1 MNNRTVLLAF
11 TLLLASGC
19 QRPETSPAT
28 PKPTS
33 SAITTRTTGNGALV
47 IATSRA
53 EFEVLKSGQIRAWL
67 LEDGRRI
74 TLDSEIPQSAADAAS
89 SAYSY
94 DTAAARQTPLQS
106 KIGERGLRLELT
118 GAAAGSTLEKV
129 LSLEAYDD
137 FPNLLIVKE
146 TLRNT
151 GTKPVRIDRAVVQPH
166 LFDAALANPQ
176 SGKGEL
182 WSFTGAS
189 LEWGQDDVAKL
200 TKGFSKQNL
209 IGTMLPGGM
218 GGGIPVVAFWTDR
231 MGVAI
236 GHVEPEPLA
245 LSLPVRVNDDGRVAA
260 SVVLEPKLECPA
272 GGSFESPRTF
282 VSVYSGD
289 YYEPLRLYSQVL
301 AREGRVIPKPGPEA
315 YQMSWCGWGYEF
327 DVTPAQMLGTIPKLK
342 ELGIHWATLDDRW
355 FANYG
360 DWEPRSDTFPG
371 DSMRRMVERFHQEGL
386 LVQLWWLVL
395 GVEPGEGGYGPHHYS
410 ASKVVREHPDWLI
423 LESNGRPAKMAR
435 NLAILCP
442 ALPEVQEYYRQLT
455 TKFIRDWDFDGHKL
469 DVAFTVP
476 PCFNP
481 AHHHRSPDESIK
493 SVGKVFDVIF
503 NTTRSLKS
511 RSVTQ
516 ICPCGTPPNLAFLN
530 DMDQAVTADPVGAVQ
545 VRRRIKMYKALLGP
559 EAAVYGDHVELSE
572 MKRVGRDWIEIG
584 QDFASTVG
592 TGGVPGTKFT
602 FPDYGPKFKLVF
614 LTPDKETH
622 WKKWTSLYNSMML
635 SQGEFLNLY
644 KVGYDIPEGYAIRK
658 GQAIYYAFFSP
669 EQGGA
674 WKGEVEL
681 RGLSAGSR
689 YHLRDYENNRAL
701 GETSGPTGRLAV
713 DFKDHVLIE
722 AKP

>member
-1 MNNRTVLLAF
+1 MNNKTFLLIAA
-11 TLLLASGC
+11 LLLSAPAC
-19 QRPETSPAT
+19 QKRDGSETT
-28 PKPTS
+28 PKTQS
-33 SAITTRTTGNGALV
+33 SLVTTRTTEDGALV

-67 LEDGRRI
+67 LEDGRRM
-74 TLDSEIPQSAADAAS
+74 TLDSEISQPSDDPAS

-94 DTAAARQTPLQS
+94 DTAAARRVSLDS
-106 KIGERGLRLELT
+106 KIGERGLRVEMT
-118 GAAAGSTLEKV
+118 GVASGTPLQKV
-129 LSLEAYDD
+129 LSLETYDD
-137 FPNLLIVKE
+137 FPGLLIVKE
-146 TLRNT
+146 TYRNT
-151 GTKPVRIDRAVVQPH
+151 GTKPVRIDRAVIQPH
-166 LFDAALANPQ
+166 LFDASLAKPG
-176 SGKGEL
+176 SAPGDL

-200 TKGFSKQNL
+200 TKGFSQQNL
-209 IGTMLPGGM
+209 MGAMLPSGM

-236 GHVEPEPLA
+236 GHIEPDPLA

-260 SVVLEPKLECPA
+260 SVVLPKVECPPA
-272 GGSFESPRTF
+272 GSFDSPQTF

-289 YYEPLRLYSQVL
+289 FYEPLRLYSQVL
-301 AREGRVIPKPGPEA
+301 ERKGRAIPKPGSEA

-371 DSMRRMVERFHQEGL
+371 DSMRRMVDTFHREGL

-395 GVEPGEGGYGPHHYS
+395 GVEPGEGGYGPHRYV
-410 ASKVVREHPDWLI
+410 ASRVVRDHPDWLI
-423 LESNGRPAKMAR
+423 LDSNGHPAHMAR

-442 ALPEVQEYYRQLT
+442 ALPAVQDYYRQLT

-481 AHHHRSPDESIK
+481 AHHHASPDESTRA
-493 SVGKVFDVIF
+493 VGKVFDVIF
-503 NTTRSLKS
+503 STTRSLKPQ
-511 RSVTQ
+511 SVTQ
-516 ICPCGTPPNLAFLN
+516 ICPCGTPPNLAWLP

-559 EAAVYGDHVELSE
+559 QAAVYGDHVELSE
-572 MKRVGRDWIEIG
+572 MKRVGRSWVEVG
-584 QDFASTVG
+584 EDFASTVG
-592 TGGVPGTKFT
+592 AGGVPGTKFT

-614 LTPDKETH
+614 LTPAKEAH

-644 KVGYDIPEGYAIRK
+644 TTGYDVPEGYAIRK
-658 GQAIYYAFFSP
+658 GQAMYYAFFPP

-674 WKGEVEL
+674 WSGQVEL
-681 RGLSAGSR
+681 RGLSAGVPYR
-689 YHLRDYENNRAL
+689 LRDYENDRPL
-701 GETSGPTGRLAV
+701 GEANGPTGRLAV
-713 DFKDHVLIE
+713 DFKDHLLIE